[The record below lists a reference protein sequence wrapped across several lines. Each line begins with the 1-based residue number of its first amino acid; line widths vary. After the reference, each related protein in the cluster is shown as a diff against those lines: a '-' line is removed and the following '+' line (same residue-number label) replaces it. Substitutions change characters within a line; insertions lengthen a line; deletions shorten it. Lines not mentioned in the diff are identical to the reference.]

1 VGGEHARRVGRAVR
15 RRFAVLDRSV
25 GQSER
30 QTMEAEGACLCVL
43 WDASARG
50 YGGFSEELLL

>member
-1 VGGEHARRVGRAVR
+1 MGGEHARGVGRAVI
-15 RRFAVLDRSV
+15 RRFVVLGRSL

-43 WDASARG
+43 WG
-50 YGGFSEELLL
+50 CVC